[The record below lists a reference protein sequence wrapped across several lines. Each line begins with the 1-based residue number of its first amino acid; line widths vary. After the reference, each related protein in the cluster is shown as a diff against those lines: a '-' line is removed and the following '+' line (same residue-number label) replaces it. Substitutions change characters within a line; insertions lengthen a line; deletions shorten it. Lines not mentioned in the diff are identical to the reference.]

1 MKFCT
6 DWLVELCLRNDFVPE
21 SQLPWL
27 RYCIEKRL
35 STAIG
40 LFPFFVGAILLTNIE
55 SAVCF
60 VGAFCVLRSRI
71 NGYHAKTLGGCLL
84 VSLVTELIF
93 LIGLYPVLTPLSA
106 VLLTLICIVIMLLL
120 APFNDS
126 KIHLSEDEVLAL
138 KVCVRK
144 RSIIL
149 GVLVFAS
156 TMIQLTNITKG
167 LATGTAMAAFML
179 CLAYMSKKGG
189 STNE

>member
-6 DWLVELCLRNDFVPE
+6 DWLVEFCLKNDFVPE

-71 NGYHAKTLGGCLL
+71 NGYHAKTQWECLV

-93 LIGLYPVLTPLSA
+93 LVGLYPVLTPLIA
-106 VLLTLICIVIMLLL
+106 VLLTLICIVVMLLL
-120 APFNDS
+120 APFNDP

-144 RSIIL
+144 RSTVL
-149 GVLVFAS
+149 GFLVLAS
-156 TMIQLTNITKG
+156 SMMRLTSIAKG
-167 LATGTAMAAFML
+167 LTTGIAMAAFML
-179 CLAYMSKKGG
+179 CLAYILKWRKRK
-189 STNE
+189 